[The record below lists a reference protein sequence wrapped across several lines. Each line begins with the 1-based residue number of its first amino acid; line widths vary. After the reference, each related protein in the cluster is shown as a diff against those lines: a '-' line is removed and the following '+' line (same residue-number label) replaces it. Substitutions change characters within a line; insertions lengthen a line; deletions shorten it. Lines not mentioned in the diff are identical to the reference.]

1 MKTVI
6 TIIDLRFECDGC
18 NGGPSEDRS
27 SCHLGHDMIVVVAFY
42 IVSLEDKLLFLIICC
57 CFVFQ
62 ELLCYKLFVRTRF
75 EILIL

>member
-42 IVSLEDKLLFLIICC
+42 IVSLEDKLLFLLSVVILFFKNCC
-57 CFVFQ
+57 AINY
-62 ELLCYKLFVRTRF
+62 L
-75 EILIL
+75 